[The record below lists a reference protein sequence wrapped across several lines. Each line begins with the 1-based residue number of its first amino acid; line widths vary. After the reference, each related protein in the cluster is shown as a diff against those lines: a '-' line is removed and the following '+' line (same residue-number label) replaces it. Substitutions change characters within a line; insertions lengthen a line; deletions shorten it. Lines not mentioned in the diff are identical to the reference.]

1 MCQDV
6 KDHEVQTRVNLPRV
20 KERLPALINHLDWL
34 AANSSIGKQYAG
46 EAVGMLRLLQDLLE

>member
-6 KDHEVQTRVNLPRV
+6 KDPEAHKRVNLPHV

-34 AANSSIGKQYAG
+34 SANSSIGKQYAG
-46 EAVGMLRLLQDLLE
+46 EAVGMLRLLQDILE